1 MDEPSEVRQMQRA
14 ILEKANMLLFTCE
27 WERQVTCNYFGLK
40 RKATRITWNAVR
52 PERFLRAVPDLF
64 AERYGMR
71 DFVLCAAR
79 VEPYKNQAMLIW
91 ALRDTDIPLV
101 IVGLEP
107 YPQYSAACRKWAG
120 RNVFFL
126 GELSPELLASAY
138 AAARVH
144 ALPSWEDFP
153 GLSSME
159 AALAGCAIV
168 VGNQG
173 AEREYFGDFAYYC
186 NPADIDSVRKA
197 VLAAWEDR
205 DAARREAFREYILK
219 RYTWSETAR
228 VTAEA
233 YEQVLRFQQA
243 FLAMPDWNEPQTWQ
257 LVVEQYLREHQPGD
271 GALLQ
276 LYAGAY
282 NAFGAEVAYEL
293 LAQFIVSTGFDPEH
307 CADIE
312 VIDELPENLLGQIW
326 WTGSRYDGILRAR
339 YQGRTAA

>member
-1 MDEPSEVRQMQRA
+1 MLTHQNALHMLGGGETQLLETLIGLRDCGVVGDMSLSLRLSANQYDVLHAFSVYHPDKVAQLVQMDKPLLVSPIFRDNRALRQVAIAQTVFEQGRAEDVERLLRAWKEGKINVQEQNPALMDEPLEARQMQRA
-14 ILEKANMLLFTCE
+14 ILEKANTLLFTCE
-27 WERQVTCNYFGLK
+27 WERRVTCNYFGLK

-173 AEREYFGDFAYYC
+173 AEREYFGDFAY
-186 NPADIDSVRKA
+186 
-197 VLAAWEDR
+197 
-205 DAARREAFREYILK
+205 
-219 RYTWSETAR
+219 
-228 VTAEA
+228 
-233 YEQVLRFQQA
+233 
-243 FLAMPDWNEPQTWQ
+243 
-257 LVVEQYLREHQPGD
+257 
-271 GALLQ
+271 
-276 LYAGAY
+276 
-282 NAFGAEVAYEL
+282 
-293 LAQFIVSTGFDPEH
+293 
-307 CADIE
+307 
-312 VIDELPENLLGQIW
+312 
-326 WTGSRYDGILRAR
+326 
-339 YQGRTAA
+339 